1 MKLIRRV
8 VIGLAVI
15 VTTSVAAVLVAR
27 RQIPAFG
34 GEDDAEFS
42 VVAAM
47 DGAVFD
53 ARSRELI
60 EARATAFMGG
70 IELNLVDADL
80 SPGAFLT
87 LRAIMGGIDVVV
99 PSHWRVEVMARTVM
113 GGIGNLTA
121 PDATEEDA
129 PVLMIDA
136 LAVMGGIEIHAERV
150 PDGS

>member
-1 MKLIRRV
+1 MKFIRRA
-8 VIGLAVI
+8 VIGLALV
-15 VTTSVAAVLVAR
+15 VTTSVAAVFVVR
-27 RQIPAFG
+27 RQVPAFG
-34 GEDDAEFS
+34 SEDDAEFS

-53 ARSRELI
+53 ARSRDLI

-70 IELNLVDADL
+70 IELNLLDADL

-87 LRAIMGGIDVVV
+87 LRAVMGGIDVVV

-121 PDATEEDA
+121 TEAVDGDA

-136 LAVMGGIEIHAERV
+136 LAVMGGIEIHAEEV
-150 PDGS
+150 SDGS

>member
-1 MKLIRRV
+1 MRFIRRV
-8 VIGLAVI
+8 IFGLAI
-15 VTTSVAAVLVAR
+15 TVAASAAAGFVVR
-27 RQIPAFG
+27 RQLPAFG
-34 GEDDAEFS
+34 SEDDAEFA

-53 ARSRELI
+53 ARSKELL

-87 LRAIMGGIDVVV
+87 LRAVMGGIDVVV
-99 PSHWRVEVMARTVM
+99 PLEWRVEVMARTVM

-121 PDATEEDA
+121 PDAVPDDA

-136 LAVMGGIEIHAERV
+136 LAVMGGIEIHAEEA